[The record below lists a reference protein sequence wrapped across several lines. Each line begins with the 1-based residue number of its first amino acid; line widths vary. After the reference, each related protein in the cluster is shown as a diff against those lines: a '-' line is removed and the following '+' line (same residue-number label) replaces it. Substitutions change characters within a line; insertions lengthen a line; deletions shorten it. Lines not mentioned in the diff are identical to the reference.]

1 MFKIV
6 FDLSHL
12 TFNDFSEF
20 TKLEPKRAH
29 HSYKLYVKGGK
40 SWSDSPHYCGSTEFA
55 CFQKQTRS
63 SPWYLDNY
71 NFANAF
77 ILFLQSYYYIA
88 VASPSVHSSL

>member
-29 HSYKLYVKGGK
+29 HSYELYVKGGK
-40 SWSDSPHYCGSTEFA
+40 SWRDPPLIVVEAGNL
-55 CFQKQTRS
+55 
-63 SPWYLDNY
+63 P
-71 NFANAF
+71 AF
-77 ILFLQSYYYIA
+77 KNKLA
-88 VASPSVHSSL
+88 VHLGI